1 MWITVDKI
9 QGYVGA
15 LHGNLWVRCTA
26 TYGFVARNKYENAS
40 NINAL
45 NDNSERLTCFLEKSL
60 VCKAEQDEYH

>member
-1 MWITVDKI
+1 MDKI

-45 NDNSERLTCFLEKSL
+45 NDNSERLNATPLL
-60 VCKAEQDEYH
+60 IAIQDPKDLYIYPFDR